1 MSIVIGSYNSQL
13 RGFCDVYHNSNL
25 KLLATLNN

>member
-25 KLLATLNN
+25 KLLKPD